1 MAAQITIYNLITPA
15 EVPVYSRVATTTN
28 AFKAI
33 NHKELMREWTLD
45 FFVTNLDSSRQYIA
59 PSTQNILLANGRLW
73 LVPQTQFQIANGQ
86 LFDITQ
92 FNQNSGADNTTEAC
106 GNHVSYRLNNYSLP
120 AGYSFVGTVA
130 ALIQD
135 MLIQSGANVAF
146 TVGTCASVSG
156 SFSPGNTQPLNLRAA
171 LFQLVALGVEI
182 DFDNFQI
189 NAPVRIGS
197 VTGKV
202 FQFARD
208 LISLK
213 RQWNG
218 TATPP
223 TFTYDITAAVL
234 MRLPGGSPSDNFIVG
249 DTVGIAD
256 KVIGDQITGKRIC
269 TYDECLDN
277 PTQDLVAIGQ
287 FLPDDASTVQAMQ
300 VDISTSVQQGDQ
312 YSNVSIDHTN
322 GFMAINTART
332 LAVRMNATDCFSI
345 YSGDGNNNWT
355 LMSKLDVNGL
365 QAGTLTMP
373 GYPNFKVIVG
383 KGPNPGDGLGLFIVD
398 TNISATPF
406 LKFWLDSGG
415 NTIIQKT
422 QGDLIFEDE
431 NGNGIGTN
439 GTSSPLASFTVKEGL
454 ITGWSYPIPSGASG
468 NLPFTKAGGDSSVS
482 SSISDIAVSTN
493 DTAQIQDIPSSEVSS
508 EAPVAS
514 QAASSSSEAS
524 SSKPSINGTINSD
537 GLIVQA
543 STTAPNLLLPDP
555 KYSSPNGNA
564 YPDTK
569 AGN

>member
-1 MAAQITIYNLITPA
+1 MAAQITIYNLITPV
-15 EVPVYSRVATTTN
+15 EIPVYSRVATTTK

-45 FFVTNLDSSRQYIA
+45 FFVTNLDSARQYIA

-135 MLIQSGANVAF
+135 MLNQSGASVAF
-146 TVGTCASVSG
+146 SVGTCASVSG
-156 SFSPGNTQPLNLRAA
+156 SYSPGNTQPLNLRAA

-182 DFDNFQI
+182 DFNNFTI

-277 PTQDLVAIGQ
+277 PTQDMVAIGQ
-287 FLPDDASTVQAMQ
+287 FLPDDASTVMAMQ
-300 VDISTSVQQGDQ
+300 VDISTSVQQGALYNNFGITHGTGAVATTSDGLMRVEH
-312 YSNVSIDHTN
+312 SGTS
-322 GFMAINTART
+322 GFLIQQ
-332 LAVRMNATDCFSI
+332 L
-345 YSGDGNNNWT
+345 YSGNWVTVWQTDSTTGKTIAYNLAHSQKVEMGGTAGYTTWVSANSGATWTQTGGMDVAGVNNASA
-355 LMSKLDVNGL
+355 LS
-365 QAGTLTMP
+365 MP

-383 KGPNPGDGLGLFIVD
+383 KGPNSGDALGLFIID

-406 LKFWLDSGG
+406 LKFWYASDGS
-415 NTIIQKT
+415 TCIQKT
-422 QGDLIFEDE
+422 QAGDLCFLDKDGYEIGGSVDLHLGGAAGYADITVHVTE
-431 NGNGIGTN
+431 GI
-439 GTSSPLASFTVKEGL
+439 
-454 ITGWSYPIPSGASG
+454 ITGW
-468 NLPFTKAGGDSSVS
+468 N
-482 SSISDIAVSTN
+482 
-493 DTAQIQDIPSSEVSS
+493 
-508 EAPVAS
+508 
-514 QAASSSSEAS
+514 
-524 SSKPSINGTINSD
+524 
-537 GLIVQA
+537 
-543 STTAPNLLLPDP
+543 
-555 KYSSPNGNA
+555 
-564 YPDTK
+564 
-569 AGN
+569 